1 MRATLADEDLGLD
14 ALARV
19 CNHAPCMD
27 ALLPLEPPHDDVL
40 AGIYRV
46 AFAIEAREQ
55 IEHWWSIAGRDNVR
69 VYTRAGTAVG
79 GLVQV
84 PMGLYAGGRSVSL
97 SGLAGVA
104 VAPEARGVGVG
115 RAMLSAWLRG
125 LREAGIATSALYA
138 STRALYRSVG
148 YELAGTHTVG
158 TVHLD
163 ALRDVGRRDGAFA
176 PITEADHAEIAAV
189 YAEHAR
195 SQTGRMDRGSYLW
208 RRVFA
213 HRGKA
218 NHGYVLRDP
227 RGVVA
232 WVTLRQ
238 TEGTDGFKKVH
249 VEDHFALDHDALLRL
264 VGFLSTFGA
273 MAREVS
279 IAGPTAIWDLLPEHR
294 ADVRLVE
301 PWLLRVVDV
310 ERALTSRGYPEGL
323 EARFALS
330 VDDPLFPE
338 NGGPWSVEVRDG
350 AAHVTRVPSAPTSI
364 SVRGLASL
372 FTGYASPSRLRL
384 TGDLRGDTE
393 GDARLGAAFAGNAP
407 ELGDFF

>member
-1 MRATLADEDLGLD
+1 
-14 ALARV
+14 
-19 CNHAPCMD
+19 MD
-27 ALLPLEPPHDDVL
+27 ALLPLAPRHEDAL
-40 AGIYRV
+40 AAIYRA
-46 AFAIEAREQ
+46 AFAIEARAQ
-55 IEHWWSIAGRDNVR
+55 IDLWWSRAERENVR
-69 VYTRAGTAVG
+69 VFVRDEVVVG
-79 GLVQV
+79 GLIEV
-84 PMGLYAGGRSVSL
+84 PMGVYAGGRSVSL
-97 SGLAGVA
+97 FGLSGVA

-115 RAMLSAWLRG
+115 RAMLAAWLRT
-125 LREAGIATSALYA
+125 LRERSVATSALYA
-138 STRALYRSVG
+138 STRALYRGAG
-148 YELAGTHTVG
+148 YEVAGTHSVG

-163 ALRDVGRRDGAFA
+163 ALRGLGRRDGTFV
-176 PITEADHAEIAAV
+176 PITPADHEPIARV
-189 YAEHAR
+189 YAAHAR
-195 SQTGRMDRGSYLW
+195 AFTGRMDRGPYLW
-208 RRVFA
+208 GRVHAF
-213 HRGKA
+213 RGTP
-218 NHGYVLRDP
+218 NLGYVAHGP
-227 RGVVA
+227 SGPVA

-238 TEGTDGFKKVH
+238 TEGADGFKKVH
-249 VEDHFALDHDALLRL
+249 LEDHFAVDRDALLRL

-273 MAREVS
+273 MARELA
-279 IAGPTAIWDLLPEHR
+279 IPGPTALWDLLPEHR

-323 EARFALS
+323 AVRFALT

-350 AAHVTRVPSAPTSI
+350 AAHVSRAPSAPTSI

-393 GDARLGAAFAGNAP
+393 SDARLGAAFAGNAP